1 MSVRLALTFVACRLA
16 IMQMGAVRIDSI
28 PKVVPYDEASIGYA
42 GDGDQRKN
50 YTNHH
55 LFVARI
61 ESEHQKEGLE
71 HLKEQF
77 SSLDFWNPVFVMR
90 NVSIR
95 VPPEFTDPVKEILK
109 KHKVA
114 YTVASKNLQAWIDH
128 EKIENPQQN
137 LFLLGSDPSRFNL
150 NQYHSYDEISA
161 YIDAIAN
168 RYSDVAQVS
177 NIGSTYEGRQIKGL
191 KISSGGKDKPVIWID
206 SGIHAREWIS
216 PATSLYIINKLVT
229 GAKSDPTARALV
241 SLYDFHIYPLL
252 NADGYA
258 RTWSGDRMWRK
269 NRVRFQGYSCQ
280 GVDPNRNFGYDFAGT
295 GSNGDVCSDSYRG
308 PQAFSEL
315 ESQAIRNGIQSLD
328 KQVKMFFTLHSYGQ
342 LIMLPYGSGP
352 RIQSRF
358 YNDQLQIARAGQR
371 AISAFS
377 GVHYE
382 VGTIQQLFLA
392 AAGGAADWAHE
403 SGGIKYAYAI
413 ELRDKG
419 RFGFMLP
426 ASQIALTSEECY
438 SAVIAMVDEMARK
451 ETGRPVLPAGQM
463 AKGNGQ
469 GGANQ
474 IPQTLTTLKWPPQW
488 S

>member
-1 MSVRLALTFVACRLA
+1 MSVRLALTFVACLLA
-16 IMQMGAVRIDSI
+16 IMQIGAVRIDSI

-177 NIGSTYEGRQIKGL
+177 NIGSTYEGRQIKG
-191 KISSGGKDKPVIWID
+191 
-206 SGIHAREWIS
+206 E
-216 PATSLYIINKLVT
+216 
-229 GAKSDPTARALV
+229 
-241 SLYDFHIYPLL
+241 
-252 NADGYA
+252 
-258 RTWSGDRMWRK
+258 
-269 NRVRFQGYSCQ
+269 
-280 GVDPNRNFGYDFAGT
+280 
-295 GSNGDVCSDSYRG
+295 
-308 PQAFSEL
+308 
-315 ESQAIRNGIQSLD
+315 
-328 KQVKMFFTLHSYGQ
+328 
-342 LIMLPYGSGP
+342 
-352 RIQSRF
+352 
-358 YNDQLQIARAGQR
+358 
-371 AISAFS
+371 
-377 GVHYE
+377 
-382 VGTIQQLFLA
+382 
-392 AAGGAADWAHE
+392 
-403 SGGIKYAYAI
+403 
-413 ELRDKG
+413 
-419 RFGFMLP
+419 
-426 ASQIALTSEECY
+426 
-438 SAVIAMVDEMARK
+438 
-451 ETGRPVLPAGQM
+451 
-463 AKGNGQ
+463 
-469 GGANQ
+469 
-474 IPQTLTTLKWPPQW
+474 
-488 S
+488 